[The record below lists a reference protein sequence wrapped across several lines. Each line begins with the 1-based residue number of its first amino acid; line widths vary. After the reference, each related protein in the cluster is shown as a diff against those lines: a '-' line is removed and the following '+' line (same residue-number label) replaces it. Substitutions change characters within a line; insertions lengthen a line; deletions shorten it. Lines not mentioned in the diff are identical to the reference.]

1 LSHQENQT
9 GKDMPVTPLA
19 TALLAASWLAF
30 VSVFLWWG
38 RRLQLTGKPRLVYVP
53 ARRAKKG

>member
-1 LSHQENQT
+1 
-9 GKDMPVTPLA
+9 MPVTPLA